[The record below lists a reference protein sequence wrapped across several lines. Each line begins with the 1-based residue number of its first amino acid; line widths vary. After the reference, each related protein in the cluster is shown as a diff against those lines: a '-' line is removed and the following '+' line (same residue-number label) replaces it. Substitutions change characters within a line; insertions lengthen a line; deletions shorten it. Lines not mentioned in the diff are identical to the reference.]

1 MATRYEIFVRRHP
14 ALEHYKPRPMQ
25 LKKRQRRTNLVLDEG
40 LGQGTA

>member
-25 LKKRQRRTNLVLDEG
+25 LKKRQIHTNMALDEG
-40 LGQGTA
+40 LGPKTA